1 MPKKMIIDKYFFMF
15 PSGLLHKGK
24 VMSQPAVAPGEYSL
38 AYDPQRFNMKA
49 IFSYE
54 VNNHIYVRKNK
65 LMKQHNDLTEDE
77 RHELSTLLTVEKYLQ
92 ERLEEL
98 KPVTV

>member
-1 MPKKMIIDKYFFMF
+1 
-15 PSGLLHKGK
+15 
-24 VMSQPAVAPGEYSL
+24 MSQSAVAYNEYSL

-49 IFSYE
+49 IFAYE
-54 VNNHIYVRKNK
+54 VNNHILVRKNK

-77 RHELSTLLTVEKYLQ
+77 RQELSTLIIVEKYLK

>member
-1 MPKKMIIDKYFFMF
+1 
-15 PSGLLHKGK
+15 
-24 VMSQPAVAPGEYSL
+24 MSKPAISSGEYSL

-49 IFSYE
+49 IFAYE

-65 LMKQHNDLTEDE
+65 LMKDHNTLSESE
-77 RHELSTLLTVEKYLQ
+77 RNELSNLLIVEKYLN